1 MHPSAV
7 KVIDMSQNL
16 PTFTDVLA
24 ASERLQGVAHK
35 TPVLHSRTLNAQMQ
49 AQVFIKC
56 ENFQRMG
63 AFKFR
68 GGFNA
73 LAKLSPLQKQAGVV
87 AYSSGNHAQ
96 AVALSGSI
104 LKMPATIFMPHDASP
119 SKLAATK
126 GYGAQVI
133 GYDRY
138 SEDAS
143 ALAAQLAQDQG
154 MTFIPPFDHPDVLS
168 GQGTAALELF
178 EEVGELDALFVCLGG
193 GGLLSGSALSA
204 KAKSPLCQIYG
215 VEPEAGND
223 VQQSFRKGER
233 VRIPTPVTIA
243 DGAQTPMVGA
253 ITFELI
259 KNLVD
264 DIHTVSDAQLIEAMR
279 FYAERM
285 KMVVEPTGCLSLAAA
300 LQARDSLKGQRVGV
314 IISGGNI
321 DMARFA
327 ELLAR

>member
-1 MHPSAV
+1 MPTL
-7 KVIDMSQNL
+7 Q
-16 PTFTDVLA
+16 PTFQDVLDA
-24 ASERLQGVAHK
+24 AQRLEGIAHR
-35 TPVLHSRTLNAQMQ
+35 TPVLQSSTLNDRVQ
-49 AQVFIKC
+49 AQVFVKC

-73 LAKLSPLQKQAGVV
+73 LAKLNESQRRAGVV

-96 AVALSGSI
+96 AVALSASI
-104 LKMPATIFMPHDASP
+104 LNIPATILMPHDASP
-119 SKLAATK
+119 AKLAATQ
-126 GYGAQVI
+126 GYGATVI

-138 SEDAS
+138 GEDAS
-143 ALAAQLAQDQG
+143 ALASQLALDKG
-154 MTFIPPFDHPDVLS
+154 FTFIPPFDHADVLA

-193 GGLLSGSALSA
+193 GGLLSGSALA
-204 KAKSPLCQIYG
+204 TKARSPLCKIYG

-223 VQQSFRKGER
+223 VQQSLRKGER
-233 VRIPTPVTIA
+233 VKIATPVTIA

-253 ITFELI
+253 ITFEII
-259 KNLVD
+259 KALVD
-264 DIHTVSDAQLIEAMR
+264 DIHTVTDAQLIEAMR

-300 LQARDSLKGQRVGV
+300 LQAAPNLKGQRIGV
-314 IISGGNI
+314 IISGGNV
-321 DMARFA
+321 DLARFA
-327 ELLAR
+327 KLLAS